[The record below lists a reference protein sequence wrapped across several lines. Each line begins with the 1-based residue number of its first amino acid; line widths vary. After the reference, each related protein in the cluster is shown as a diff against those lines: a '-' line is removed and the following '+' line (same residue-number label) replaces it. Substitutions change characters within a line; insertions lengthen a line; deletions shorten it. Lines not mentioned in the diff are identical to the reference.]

1 MDIAQKIKFNFMI
14 LEMRFLRLIDKYLI
28 LSISFKKNK
37 NAHLALGVI
46 GDHYFMGTPPMF
58 ANIESHIRNIFI
70 GNVPK
75 ILEEKKKTIYKF
87 CRYGPNNSSGIQSLL
102 GKL

>member
-14 LEMRFLRLIDKYLI
+14 LEMRCLRLIDKYLI

-46 GDHYFMGTPPMF
+46 GDHYFMDPLQCLQTLKDILG
-58 ANIESHIRNIFI
+58 IF
-70 GNVPK
+70 
-75 ILEEKKKTIYKF
+75 L
-87 CRYGPNNSSGIQSLL
+87 
-102 GKL
+102 

>member
-1 MDIAQKIKFNFMI
+1 MDIAQKIKLNFMI

-28 LSISFKKNK
+28 LSISFNK

-58 ANIESHIRNIFI
+58 AKIERHIRNIFI
-70 GNVPK
+70 GNVQK
-75 ILEEKKKTIYKF
+75 FLKKKE
-87 CRYGPNNSSGIQSLL
+87 NNI
-102 GKL
+102 

>member
-14 LEMRFLRLIDKYLI
+14 LEMRFLRLIYKYLI
-28 LSISFKKNK
+28 LSISFKKK

-46 GDHYFMGTPPMF
+46 GEHYFMGPPPMF
-58 ANIESHIRNIFI
+58 ANIERHIRNIFI

-75 ILEEKKKTIYKF
+75 IPEEKRKQYIS
-87 CRYGPNNSSGIQSLL
+87 P
-102 GKL
+102 